1 MILESVFNLFSTAIK
16 LIFGWV
22 SLPDLPPDVQV
33 IIDQVFGYMESG
45 IGFLFLFVDMNLVK
59 VMLPMVIVV
68 ANFERVY
75 QLVMYVLRKIPF
87 LGLD

>member
-22 SLPDLPPDVQV
+22 SLPDLPPDVES
-33 IIDQVFGYMESG
+33 IIDHLFGYMESG
-45 IGFLFLFVDMNLVK
+45 IGFLFLFVDMDLVK

>member
-22 SLPDLPPDVQV
+22 SLPDLPPDVKV

-45 IGFLFLFVDMNLVK
+45 IGFLFLFVDMKLVK